1 MTPAPVRVLLLGPVR
16 VVRDGQETLP
26 GGPRE
31 RGVLA
36 AIALAGEIGVD
47 QDRLVDLVWG
57 PRAPR
62 TAHRTLQ
69 AYLSRLRGVL
79 GEGRLVTAAGR
90 HRLSGVEVDLWEFE
104 RLLTA
109 ARRAPASA
117 PVALAD
123 ALALWRDRSVALD
136 AALDGAADLVH
147 AWER

>member
-1 MTPAPVRVLLLGPVR
+1 MTSTPVGILVLGPVR
-16 VVRDGQETLP
+16 VVRDGQELLP

-36 AIALAGEIGVD
+36 ALALAGEVGVD

-90 HRLSGVEVDLWEFE
+90 HRLVGVDVDLW
-104 RLLTA
+104 A
-109 ARRAPASA
+109 
-117 PVALAD
+117 
-123 ALALWRDRSVALD
+123 
-136 AALDGAADLVH
+136 
-147 AWER
+147 